1 MTSMVMI
8 AMTAWLW
15 LGLVPQ
21 LVLGDRHLS
30 SWHLLG
36 EWIAGPI
43 GLTVA
48 LAHRHWTRPIPL
60 TIAATA

>member
-8 AMTAWLW
+8 LMTAWLW

-21 LVLGDRHLS
+21 LVLGDRRLS

-36 EWIAGPI
+36 EWVAGPI

-48 LAHRHWTRPIPL
+48 LAHRHSSV
-60 TIAATA
+60 TAP